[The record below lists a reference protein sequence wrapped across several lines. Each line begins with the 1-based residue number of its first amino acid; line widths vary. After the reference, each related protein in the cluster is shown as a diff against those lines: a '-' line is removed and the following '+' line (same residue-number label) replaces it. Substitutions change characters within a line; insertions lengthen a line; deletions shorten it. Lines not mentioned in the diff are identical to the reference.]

1 MRHALDI
8 EQRLLARNTF
18 KLLVFRSL
26 LTLLPSPP
34 LSSPVQGKEKTRVN
48 VFVETNEI
56 SEAFKLVDVHGRL
69 MGKPLYKYFAL
80 RFSLIVSFFSDS
92 SVDSSRKLRT
102 MTLEK
107 VPGGINEEHRG
118 FLLQRLIESK
128 RSLQTSK
135 TTLKDYGES
144 KL

>member
-1 MRHALDI
+1 MA
-8 EQRLLARNTF
+8 
-18 KLLVFRSL
+18 
-26 LTLLPSPP
+26 
-34 LSSPVQGKEKTRVN
+34 VQSKEKTRVN
-48 VFVETNEI
+48 IFVETNEI
-56 SEAFKLVDVHGRL
+56 SEASKLVDVHGKL

-80 RFSLIVSFFSDS
+80 RFSLIVSLFSDS

-107 VPGGINEEHRG
+107 VPGGINVEHRG
-118 FLLQRLIESK
+118 FLLQRLIESR

-135 TTLKDYGES
+135 TTSKDYGES